1 MTDWSRK
8 ALGSKNNLNHSHLMV
23 PTIWLVFLASKPQ
36 AITCPLSLYNRQVG
50 ICGENQPRSDVLLQ
64 YLSECLHGA
73 RPIQNLLDTSA
84 SNARGTISLIEAE
97 LYH

>member
-50 ICGENQPRSDVLLQ
+50 ICGEISHVRMSCSNTFRNVSMVPGQFKI
-64 YLSECLHGA
+64 CWI
-73 RPIQNLLDTSA
+73 RPPA
-84 SNARGTISLIEAE
+84 MREE
-97 LYH
+97 P